1 MLKRVKFT
9 TVPVEDQ
16 NRALEFYTKKLG
28 LKVFTDQPMGDS
40 RWIELKV
47 NGAETMLVLFKQPN
61 HSPEPSPGVVFV
73 ADNVRATYEELKA
86 KGVEFTQPP
95 KKESWGEHA
104 ILKDSEGNLVLI
116 GTA

>member
-9 TVPVEDQ
+9 CVPVLDQ
-16 NRALEFYTKKLG
+16 ARALDFYTRKLG

-40 RWIELKV
+40 RWIELKA
-47 NGAETMLVLFKQPN
+47 NGAETMVVLFKQSD
-61 HSPEPSPGVVFV
+61 HKPGSVPALVFV
-73 ADNVRATYEELKA
+73 ADNVKETYEDLKA

-104 ILKDSEGNLVLI
+104 ILKDSEGNLVLF
-116 GTA
+116 GT